1 MNQRAEDLKMG
12 ASSEVSPKQLREL
25 HIRVVKAE
33 LTHKSFRD
41 LMPRPLWQISMS
53 SHHIR
58 SAWGGQEDDMP
69 DKSTLPRLDITKVSP
84 DLYKAMA
91 GLQNYVETSGLD
103 QKLLDLV
110 KIRASQINGCAY
122 CIVMHTNDARK
133 HGESDEWMHLLDAWR
148 EAPIYSAR
156 ERAALAW
163 TEAVTKISD
172 HHVPDE
178 VYDEARQYFSE
189 KELVDLTAA
198 VIAINAWNR
207 AAIAFR
213 ATPRLTNAKL
223 AA

>member
-1 MNQRAEDLKMG
+1 MHGSCVE
-12 ASSEVSPKQLREL
+12 
-25 HIRVVKAE
+25 
-33 LTHKSFRD
+33 
-41 LMPRPLWQISMS
+41 
-53 SHHIR
+53 
-58 SAWGGQEDDMP
+58 
-69 DKSTLPRLDITKVSP
+69 
-84 DLYKAMA
+84 
-91 GLQNYVETSGLD
+91 YVETSGLD

-133 HGESDEWMHLLDAWR
+133 HGESDEWMHLLNAWH

-163 TEAVTKISD
+163 TEAVTKTSD
-172 HHVPDE
+172 RQVPDE
-178 VYDEARQYFSE
+178 IYDGVRRHFSE

-213 ATPRLTNAKL
+213 PTPPLKSVKL

>member
-1 MNQRAEDLKMG
+1 MAN
-12 ASSEVSPKQLREL
+12 
-25 HIRVVKAE
+25 
-33 LTHKSFRD
+33 
-41 LMPRPLWQISMS
+41 
-53 SHHIR
+53 
-58 SAWGGQEDDMP
+58 
-69 DKSTLPRLDITKVSP
+69 KSTQPRLDANKVSP

-91 GLQNYVETSGLD
+91 GLENYVDASGLER
-103 QKLLDLV
+103 KLLDLV

-133 HGESDEWMHLLDAWR
+133 HGEIDEWMHLLNAWQ

-163 TEAVTKISD
+163 TEAVTKIGD
-172 HHVPDE
+172 DHVPDE
-178 VYDEARQYFSE
+178 VYDEVRRQFSE

-213 ATPRLTNAKL
+213 ATPRLTSAKI

>member
-1 MNQRAEDLKMG
+1 
-12 ASSEVSPKQLREL
+12 
-25 HIRVVKAE
+25 
-33 LTHKSFRD
+33 
-41 LMPRPLWQISMS
+41 
-53 SHHIR
+53 
-58 SAWGGQEDDMP
+58 MP
-69 DKSTLPRLDITKVSP
+69 DTSTQPRLNAMKVSP
-84 DLYKAMA
+84 DLYKAMLGFEKYIEA
-91 GLQNYVETSGLD
+91 SGLE

-133 HGESDEWMHLLDAWR
+133 HGQSDEWMHLLNAWH

-156 ERAALAW
+156 ERAALSW

-172 HHVPDE
+172 RHVPDE
-178 VYDEARQYFSE
+178 VYNEARNHFSE

-213 ATPRLTNAKL
+213 PTPPLQSVKL